1 MIPALLGALLVG
13 LTLGLLGSGGS
24 ILTVPILRYLLHHDH
39 KAAIA
44 ESLAIVGVISA
55 SGFLQAL
62 RGRRAT
68 IAATLGFGLPG
79 MGGAFVGAL
88 LARRIPGYVQFIA
101 LAVVMLAA
109 ASMMVRRKTTASP
122 ATSTPTAPPDSPSPL
137 LIASLGLAVGA
148 MTGLVGI
155 GGGFLIVPALVL
167 GATMPMRLA
176 VGTSLGVITLNCA
189 VGFSTYLTHLP
200 PLDWRTIRL
209 FCLIGV
215 AGAFIGQRLGGRLP
229 QATLRRFFAFFIF
242 LIAIFMLWEEL
253 AHS

>member
-1 MIPALLGALLVG
+1 VIPALIGAMFVG

-62 RGRRAT
+62 RGRRT
-68 IAATLGFGLPG
+68 TLGATLTFGIPG
-79 MGGAFVGAL
+79 MIGASVGAL
-88 LARRIPGYVQFIA
+88 LARRIPGHVQFIA
-101 LAVVMLAA
+101 LAVVMLGATF
-109 ASMMVRRKTTASP
+109 MMARRKPPTPPSTQP
-122 ATSTPTAPPDSPSPL
+122 ATPSPL

-167 GATMPMRLA
+167 GAAMPMRLA
-176 VGTSLGVITLNCA
+176 IGASLGVITLNCA
-189 VGFSTYLTHLP
+189 VSFSIYLTHLP
-200 PLDWRTIRL
+200 SLDWRTIAI

-215 AGAFIGQRLGGRLP
+215 VGAFVGQRLGGRLP
-229 QATLRRFFAFFIF
+229 QATLRRIFALFI
-242 LIAIFMLWEEL
+242 LLVALFMLWEEL
-253 AHS
+253 ANS